1 MDSDNPFSSDPNEEK
16 TSPEPEDPEETESSG
31 NPADR
36 FVTLTL
42 FFEGT
47 LALIGLA
54 GGSWSGLAWSAY
66 VRPDL
71 RSIMIGTAGG
81 IGLFLMHL
89 ALFFPGGERNPL
101 YRHVYKPF
109 RDNLLVRLP
118 SFSFEDILFIAVM
131 SGLGE
136 EILFRGWIQ
145 TQLGIIVA
153 SVLFGLIHIWGK
165 EGIGYGVYA
174 IGMGFILGYLFQYT
188 GSLWAPVLAHT
199 INNFIGLYALEADF
213 LPD

>member
-1 MDSDNPFSSDPNEEK
+1 MEPENSSPPEFNGDGG
-16 TSPEPEDPEETESSG
+16 SPEPGEPEDPESAG

-54 GGSWSGLAWSAY
+54 GGAWSGLPWAAF

-71 RSIMIGTAGG
+71 RSILIGAAGG
-81 IGLFLMHL
+81 VGLFLMHL
-89 ALFFPGGERNPL
+89 ILFFPGGERNPF
-101 YRHVYKPF
+101 YRYIYKPF

-118 SFSFEDILFIAVM
+118 SFTVEDILFISIM

-145 TQLGIIVA
+145 TQLGIVVA

-165 EGIGYGVYA
+165 EGIGYGIYA
-174 IGMGFILGYLFQYT
+174 IGMGFLLGYLFQFT